1 LHLQQV
7 FVRLVGRDEDP
18 RFEHLMHRHHY
29 LGAFLGANEN
39 APGFA
44 NQKYPA
50 KIAVNRLYRS

>member
-1 LHLQQV
+1 M
-7 FVRLVGRDEDP
+7 EDKSKVQTMS
-18 RFEHLMHRHHY
+18 LM
-29 LGAFLGANEN
+29 FLGANEN